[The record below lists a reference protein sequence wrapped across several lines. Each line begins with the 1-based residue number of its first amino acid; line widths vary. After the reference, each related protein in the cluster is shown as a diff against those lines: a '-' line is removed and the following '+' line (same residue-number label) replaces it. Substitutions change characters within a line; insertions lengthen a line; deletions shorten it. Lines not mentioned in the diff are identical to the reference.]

1 LSRRILIALVLAAA
15 VPAAAQTA
23 TLVADINTDVSEQQ
37 VASSSPMQL
46 TPLGDK
52 VIFVAGEP
60 STGREVW
67 ASDGTGA
74 GTELLADA
82 VPGHDSRELQFFGPV
97 RNVLFWVSQFDSNG
111 QGLWRTDG
119 TRQGTFELLPGTSNL
134 RLYVLYSG
142 NSGDAAA
149 FGGFLYFRACDSGD
163 CALWRSDGTPA
174 GTQAVP
180 GVPRLG
186 NSVSLIPLGGRLL
199 LRQGADL
206 STVTATGLQA
216 VATLPSGSVQWH
228 LAVGNR
234 LFLALRTAIAEQ
246 LWVTD
251 GTPQGTRSLAQFGA
265 SALDH
270 LSRAFVLGNGIEFL
284 VQTGTGSYEVWGSD
298 GTPAGTRRLAPL
310 PGNPFGGFP
319 NSFALSSVAGRP
331 VFIAPDEH
339 DQWRIWTAA
348 AGKAVL
354 LSSVRPGNL
363 GLSTVGGR
371 LYFAADDGGHGYEP
385 WVTDGTPQGTRLLKD
400 LCRGTCGSSLHAV
413 LPKGN
418 ELFFGTNEDIW
429 RTDGTEAGTLK
440 ITGPPF
446 RLGFSDTFE
455 VARAGGKL
463 FVSSETAYGRELWTR
478 NAAGQNRLVTDISRS
493 APSANPRNLVPFG
506 GRLFFT
512 ACNGTE
518 RAVWQSAATADSA
531 VEVSEPVG
539 DCRFESF
546 RQHLAAGSGAVFFLR
561 ADDDPF
567 DRTLQLWRTDGSAA
581 GTFQLT
587 ELPNGVIAE
596 NGSEPGPITLFQ
608 GKLLFT
614 TLTSRNGNAPLEF
627 WESDGTVAGARKATW
642 LPADLT
648 FVRSLTGLGSE
659 LWLAAVDDQGRSGIW
674 RSDGTAAG
682 TRKVAGLIAL
692 SPAQLTRLGS
702 LVFFVAFN
710 EFSGTEMW
718 RSDGT
723 LDGTSLLVDA
733 VPGSQ
738 SSNPTELA
746 VAQGLLY
753 FFAGGQLW
761 RSDGTPGG
769 TAVLLDS
776 SVFFPSSDTI
786 HAPTAAAGRLF
797 FTVSDREH
805 GDELWVTDGT
815 PAGTALFKDIA
826 PGPRSSTPRGLL
838 AVNGRLYFTAD
849 DGVHG
854 AELWVSD
861 GTPAGTRL
869 VQDIAPEGLAS
880 TPDQLTVAGGHLYFT
895 ADDGASGRELWS
907 LPLTGPAGCQPSEH
921 RLCLGGR
928 YQVEATWRDFE
939 GHQGRGTAVALTAD
953 TGYFWFFD
961 PANIET
967 ILKVLDGSGVNGHVW
982 VFYGALSNVEY
993 TLTVTDTQ
1001 TGLAKRYFNPSG
1013 QFASVGD
1020 THGFGPLGAFSSTAP
1035 PSPAPQV
1042 TVRNDPPPTAL
1053 PCHATAERLC
1063 LENGRFAV
1071 EVAWKDFQGRTGK
1084 GKAVPL
1090 FGETGAFW
1098 FFDAANIELVV
1109 KALDGRALNNHFW
1122 LFYGALS
1129 NVEYTLT
1136 VQDTQTGAVETYRNP
1151 SGRFA
1156 SVGDTQA
1163 F

>member
-1 LSRRILIALVLAAA
+1 LSRRILLALALAAA

-23 TLVADINTDVSEQQ
+23 TLVEDINTDGSEQQ

-46 TPLGDK
+46 TPLGGK
-52 VIFVAGEP
+52 VVFVAGEP
-60 STGREVW
+60 GTGREVW

-82 VPGHDSRELQFFGPV
+82 VPGHDSQQLQFFGPV
-97 RNVLFWVSQFDSNG
+97 RNVLFWVSQFDSTG

-119 TRQGTFELLPGTSNL
+119 TRQGTFELLPGTTNV
-134 RLYVLYSG
+134 RLQALYSG
-142 NSGDAAA
+142 NSGDVAE
-149 FGGFLYFRACDSGD
+149 FGGLLYFRACDDGG
-163 CALWRSDGTPA
+163 CTLWRSDGTPD
-174 GTQAVP
+174 GTRPVP
-180 GVPRLG
+180 GVPRLS
-186 NSVSLIPLGGRLL
+186 NSISLIPLGGRLL
-199 LRQGADL
+199 LLRGADL
-206 STVTATGLQA
+206 SAVTATGLQA
-216 VATLPSGSVQWH
+216 VATLPSGSVQWQ
-228 LAVGNR
+228 LAVGSR
-234 LFLALRTAIAEQ
+234 LFLALRTATAEQ

-251 GTPQGTRSLAQFGA
+251 GTPQGTRSFAQFGA
-265 SALDH
+265 SGLDV
-270 LSRAFVLGNGIEFL
+270 LSRAFPFGNGIGFL
-284 VQTGTGSYEVWGSD
+284 VQAGTGSYAVWGSD
-298 GTPAGTRRLAPL
+298 GTPAGTRLLAPL
-310 PGNPFGGFP
+310 PGNPFRGSP
-319 NSFALSSVAGRP
+319 SSFALSSVAGRP

-354 LSSVRPGNL
+354 LAAVRPGDL

-371 LYFAADDGGHGYEP
+371 LFFAADDGGHGYEP

-400 LCRGTCGSSLHAV
+400 LCRGTCGSYVHAV
-413 LPKGN
+413 LPKGG
-418 ELFFGTNEDIW
+418 ELFFGTDADIW

-446 RLGFSDTFE
+446 RLGLSDTFE
-455 VARAGGKL
+455 VARAGGEL
-463 FVSSETAYGRELWTR
+463 FVSSETAYGKELWTR
-478 NAAGQNRLVTDISRS
+478 DAAGRNLLVTDIARS
-493 APSANPRNLVPFG
+493 APSASPRNLVPFG
-506 GRLFFT
+506 DRLFFT
-512 ACNGTE
+512 ACTGTE

-531 VEVSEPVG
+531 VKISEPTG
-539 DCRFESF
+539 DCRFDAF
-546 RQHLAAGSGAVFFLR
+546 QQQLAAGSGAVFFLR
-561 ADDDPF
+561 RTDDGF
-567 DRTLQLWRTDGSAA
+567 DRTVQLWRTDGSAA

-587 ELPNGVIAE
+587 HLPLGVMVDS
-596 NGSEPGPITLFQ
+596 GSEPAAITVFQ
-608 GKLLFT
+608 GKLVFT
-614 TLTSRNGNAPLEF
+614 TRTSNAGNAPLEF
-627 WESDGTVAGARKATW
+627 WESDGTVAGTRVASW
-642 LPADLT
+642 LPTDLT
-648 FVRSLTGLGSE
+648 FVRALTGLGPE
-659 LWLAAVDDQGRSGIW
+659 LWFAAVDDQGRSGVW

-682 TRKVAGLIAL
+682 TRKVAGLVVV
-692 SPAQLTRLGS
+692 SPPWFTRLGS
-702 LVFFVAFN
+702 LVFFAARN
-710 EFSGTEMW
+710 EFSGLEVW

-733 VPGSQ
+733 VPGAQ
-738 SSNPTELA
+738 GSNPTELA
-746 VAQGLLY
+746 IAQGVLY
-753 FFAGGQLW
+753 FFAGGKLW
-761 RSDGTPGG
+761 RSDGTPAG
-769 TAVLLDS
+769 TTVLVDGS
-776 SVFFPSSDTI
+776 AFFPSFDTI

-797 FTVSDREH
+797 FMASDREH
-805 GDELWVTDGT
+805 GNELWVTDGT

-838 AVNGRLYFTAD
+838 SVNGRLWFTAD

-854 AELWVSD
+854 AELWTSD
-861 GTPAGTRL
+861 GTAAGTRL

-880 TPDQLTVAGGHLYFT
+880 TPDQLTAAGGHLYFT
-895 ADDGASGRELWS
+895 ADDGESGRELWS
-907 LPLTGPAGCQPSEH
+907 LPLAGPAGCQPSEH

-928 YQVEATWRDFE
+928 YQVEAVWHDFE

-953 TGYFWFFD
+953 TGYFWFFS
-961 PANIET
+961 PTNIET
-967 ILKVLDGSGVNGHVW
+967 ILKVLDGGGVNGHVW

-993 TLTVTDTQ
+993 TLTVTDTE

-1020 THGFGPLGAFSSTAP
+1020 THGFGPLGSFSTAP
-1035 PSPAPQV
+1035 PAPLPLISERTHRAAAVPCQ
-1042 TVRNDPPPTAL
+1042 PTS
-1053 PCHATAERLC
+1053 ERLC

-1071 EVAWKDFQGRTGK
+1071 DVAWKDFQGRTGK

-1090 FGETGAFW
+1090 FDETGAFW

-1109 KALDGRALNNHFW
+1109 KTLDGRAVNDRFW

-1136 VQDTQTGAVETYRNP
+1136 VQDMQTGAIKTYRNP